1 MVVLPPDWRLPRKR
15 SWGYLSSPDSTLAMV
30 SRARCTKQCLK
41 FRDPR
46 ATNQA
51 ASAMADF
58 APFEIRTSSTF
69 ILGGETWRRLN
80 GTRSCLIPY
89 ASLKPSSRC
98 LTTHSKSHLQRNFGS
113 RCAMNILTANLLLS
127 TSLSGSRSRS
137 ISRASSDYAL
147 LNRMRTGGLAP
158 TSARRLACCVKRQSR
173 VVHLPTPKPE
183 RRTASGY

>member
-1 MVVLPPDWRLPRKR
+1 MGIIPMGGGAESMGRCLWTGRIGQNGRFAARLAP
-15 SWGYLSSPDSTLAMV
+15 STETIMGIFVFADSTLAMV

-113 RCAMNILTANLLLS
+113 RCAMNILTANRASLSNSWTLLLFRNDNIGRPFR
-127 TSLSGSRSRS
+127 LMANRVFHR
-137 ISRASSDYAL
+137 RML
-147 LNRMRTGGLAP
+147 L
-158 TSARRLACCVKRQSR
+158 
-173 VVHLPTPKPE
+173 
-183 RRTASGY
+183 